1 MILLLNVRPPNSWLF
16 PLFTIQKASPSMIPN
31 ASELLLHVRHIHAAI
46 RESVVAACERQ
57 SIEVLSTIVAE
68 QAGDAVF
75 AIDRIAEEALLEH
88 FSELGR
94 KRSFLLIAEGL
105 GESGLATFPAGL
117 NPEDAELRILID
129 PIDGT
134 RGLMYQKRAAW
145 ILTGIALNRGPQ
157 TSIADIE
164 LAVQTEIPLLK
175 QHLCDSLWAIA
186 GQGASGQ
193 RYNRLTQEH
202 FALAPRPSQAATI
215 VQGYGNIAR
224 FFPGGRAEL
233 AAIDDEL
240 IERVCGPVVVG
251 KPQTFEDQYI
261 STGGQL
267 YELMMG
273 HDRWIADLRG
283 ALAARAGVPTGLC
296 CHPYDMCTELIAREA
311 GVLVTDEAGHP
322 ISAPLDVFTNLSWI
336 GYANPALQEQLAP
349 TLHALLAEH
358 GLLTATNGTAVLPYG
373 E

>member
-1 MILLLNVRPPNSWLF
+1 
-16 PLFTIQKASPSMIPN
+16 MIPN
-31 ASELLLHVRHIHAAI
+31 TAELLLQVRSIHVAI

-57 SIEVLSTIVAE
+57 AIESLSTIVAE

-88 FSELGR
+88 FSELGQ

-117 NPEDAELRILID
+117 EPEDAELRILID

-145 ILTGIALNRGPQ
+145 ILTGIAPNRGPQ
-157 TSIADIE
+157 TNIADIE

-186 GQGASGQ
+186 GQGASGE
-193 RYNRLTQEH
+193 RYNRLTQERH
-202 FALAPRPSQAATI
+202 ALVPRPSQASTI
-215 VQGYGNIAR
+215 AQGYGNIAR

-273 HDRWIADLRG
+273 HDRWIADLRA
-283 ALAARAGVPTGLC
+283 ALATRAGMQTSLC
-296 CHPYDMCTELIAREA
+296 CHPYDICTELIAREI
-311 GVLVTDEAGHP
+311 GVLVTDEAGQL
-322 ISAPLDVFTNLSWI
+322 ISAPLDVFSNLSWV
-336 GYANPALQEQLAP
+336 GYANHAIQRQLAP

-358 GLLTATNGTAVLPYG
+358 GLLTTTNGSTALPGG

>member
-1 MILLLNVRPPNSWLF
+1 VIS
-16 PLFTIQKASPSMIPN
+16 N
-31 ASELLLHVRHIHAAI
+31 AFELLTHVRHIHAAI
-46 RESVVAACERQ
+46 RDSIVAACKRQ
-57 SIEVLSTIVAE
+57 AIESLSTIVAE

-75 AIDRIAEEALLEH
+75 AIDRIAEEVLLEH
-88 FSELGR
+88 FSVLGQ

-117 NPEDAELRILID
+117 DPEDAELCIVID

-145 ILTGIALNRGPQ
+145 ILTGIAPNRGLQ
-157 TSIADIE
+157 TSITDIE

-186 GQGASGQ
+186 GQGVSGE
-193 RYNRLTQEH
+193 RYNRLTQEQH
-202 FALAPRPSQAATI
+202 ALMPRPSQAPTI

-240 IERVCGPVVVG
+240 VERVCGPVIVG

-283 ALAARAGVPTGLC
+283 ALAARTRIPTGLC
-296 CHPYDMCTELIAREA
+296 CHPYDICTELIAREA
-311 GVLVTDEAGHP
+311 GVIVTDEQNRP
-322 ISAPLDVFTNLSWI
+322 VSVPLDVFTNLSWI
-336 GYANPALQEQLAP
+336 GYANRAIYEQLAP
-349 TLHALLAEH
+349 ALHTLLAEH
-358 GLLTATNGTAVLPYG
+358 DLLATTNDTANVPDIQ
-373 E
+373 